1 MLLLSVHE
9 IPSYEEFFGLI
20 DDYVSDEDL
29 EVKERDEKIKKM
41 IMIALALLEEF
52 YYEFQF
58 SSEYEISSENFKF
71 EMDSFN
77 SKLKELLITLFTSY
91 VLEVQ
96 KLQDIEYVLPTG
108 TVETKIDVIPVIES
122 GVDSV
127 TDTLYADLK
136 NKADFYKEMAI
147 TTGQFSVHS
156 NFRRAIKKLQNVVAN
171 NAHHVEKVIER
182 EYLSFVYGQDALF
195 RWRCSGINTCAW
207 CYEIE
212 AMGAMPLSWFPV
224 DHINGRCVLIPANP
238 DQYSDEYNEI
248 RGW

>member
-1 MLLLSVHE
+1 MPVSEL
-9 IPSYEEFFGLI
+9 PSPEEFFGLV
-20 DDYVSDEDL
+20 DNYLDDEDL
-29 EVKERDEKIKKM
+29 ETKEDDEKIKR
-41 IMIALALLEEF
+41 IIAIVLAKLEEF
-52 YYEFQF
+52 YLEFQF
-58 SSEYEISSENFKF
+58 SDEYEIASENFKY
-71 EMDSFN
+71 EVDSFN
-77 SKLKELLITLFTSY
+77 NDLKELVVTLFSSY

-96 KLQDIEYVLPTG
+96 KIQDIEYVLPTG
-108 TVETKIDVIPVIES
+108 VVETTIDIAPVLES

-127 TDTLYADLK
+127 TATLYADLK
-136 NKADFYKEMAI
+136 NKADFYKELAT

-156 NFRRAIKKLQNVVAN
+156 NFRRAVKKLRNVVSN

-182 EYLSFVYGQDALF
+182 DYMIFVYGQEALF

-224 DHINGRCVLIPANP
+224 DHINGRCVLIPDNP
-238 DQYSDEYNEI
+238 DEYSDEYKEI

>member
-1 MLLLSVHE
+1 MSVSE

-20 DDYVSDEDL
+20 DNYIDDNDL
-29 EVKERDEKIKKM
+29 EVKEDDEKIKKM
-41 IMIALALLEEF
+41 IAIALALLEEF

-58 SSEYEISSENFKF
+58 SDEYEIASENFKF

-77 SKLKELLITLFTSY
+77 NDLKELLVTLFTSY
-91 VLEVQ
+91 ILEVQ
-96 KLQDIEYVLPTG
+96 KIQDMEYVLPTG
-108 TVETKIDVIPVIES
+108 VVETTIDIVPVIES

-136 NKADFYKEMAI
+136 NKADFYKELAI
-147 TTGQFSVHS
+147 TTGAFTVHS
-156 NFRRAIKKLQNVVAN
+156 NFRRAIKKLQSVVAN

-182 EYLSFVYGQDALF
+182 DYMLFVYGQEALF

-224 DHINGRCVLIPANP
+224 DHINGRCVLIPDNP
-238 DQYSDEYNEI
+238 NEYSDEYKEI

>member
-1 MLLLSVHE
+1 MSVHE

-20 DDYVSDEDL
+20 DDYVDDKDL
-29 EVKERDEKIKKM
+29 ETKEDDKKIKQM
-41 IMIALALLEEF
+41 IAIALALLEEF
-52 YYEFQF
+52 YIEFQF
-58 SSEYEISSENFKF
+58 SDEYEIASENFRY

-77 SKLKELLITLFTSY
+77 KDLKELLVTLFTSY
-91 VLEVQ
+91 ILEVQ
-96 KLQDIEYVLPTG
+96 KTQDIEYVLPTG
-108 TVETKIDVIPVIES
+108 VVETNIDVIPVIES

-127 TDTLYADLK
+127 TETLYVDLK

-147 TTGQFSVHS
+147 VTGQFSVHS
-156 NFRRAIKKLQNVVAN
+156 NFRRAIRKLQNVISN
-171 NAHHVEKVIER
+171 NAHHVEKVVER

-238 DQYSDEYNEI
+238 DKYSDEYNEI